1 MITDD
6 TTQEGNENFDDDANI
21 ASKKPLD
28 MIEMGK
34 ITRNIQRSEFHDKG
48 TKAMKIQSIRSKD
61 DPEDKNTVAM
71 FSLIGVEDPL
81 KSPHEEKEGELNSGR
96 FAQIENSVNLVSTS
110 DTQVDDYTDD
120 DGNVLQTQNN
130 GNTEV
135 IATST
140 QSTINV
146 KEKNAG
152 YENMN
157 TDVDVENKPP
167 LGLGLL
173 TEGIKNDE
181 VAESRNTL
189 DTSVLSENQETS
201 VTDIRNLNDTL
212 LSSVSSGRLQLLL
225 NSFLS
230 DMLQN
235 NRKIN
240 VYQGCSSDLQCPT
253 HAYCTIRGCSQR
265 KQCLCREGYMSSR
278 NGSSCVPGT
287 IIHLSSDGL
296 KNAL

>member
-110 DTQVDDYTDD
+110 DIQVDDYTDD
-120 DGNVLQTQNN
+120 NANDLQAQND

-146 KEKNAG
+146 NDKGAG
-152 YENMN
+152 DENIN
-157 TDVDVENKPP
+157 TGVMVNQDVENKPP

-173 TEGIKNDE
+173 TEGIKTDE
-181 VAESRNTL
+181 VAKSRDTL
-189 DTSVLSENQETS
+189 DTSVLSENQESS
-201 VTDIRNLNDTL
+201 VIDIRNLNDTL
-212 LSSVSSGRLQLLL
+212 LSSVAPGSLQLLL
-225 NSFLS
+225 KSLLG

-253 HAYCTIRGCSQR
+253 HAYCTIRGCNQR

-278 NGSSCVPGT
+278 NGISCMPGT
-287 IIHLSSDGL
+287 I
-296 KNAL
+296 

>member
-6 TTQEGNENFDDDANI
+6 ITQEGKENFDDDANI

-34 ITRNIQRSEFHDKG
+34 MTRNIQISEFHDKG

-71 FSLIGVEDPL
+71 FSPIGVEDPL

-110 DTQVDDYTDD
+110 DIQVDDYTDD
-120 DGNVLQTQNN
+120 NANDLQAQND

-135 IATST
+135 IAPST

-146 KEKNAG
+146 NDKSAG
-152 YENMN
+152 DENIN
-157 TDVDVENKPP
+157 TGVIVNQDVENKPP

-173 TEGIKNDE
+173 TEGIKTDE
-181 VAESRNTL
+181 VAKSRDTL
-189 DTSVLSENQETS
+189 DTSVLSENQES
-201 VTDIRNLNDTL
+201 IRNLNDTL
-212 LSSVSSGRLQLLL
+212 LSSVAPGSLQLLL
-225 NSFLS
+225 KSLLG

-253 HAYCTIRGCSQR
+253 HAYCTIRGCNKR

-278 NGSSCVPGT
+278 NGISCMPGT
-287 IIHLSSDGL
+287 I
-296 KNAL
+296 